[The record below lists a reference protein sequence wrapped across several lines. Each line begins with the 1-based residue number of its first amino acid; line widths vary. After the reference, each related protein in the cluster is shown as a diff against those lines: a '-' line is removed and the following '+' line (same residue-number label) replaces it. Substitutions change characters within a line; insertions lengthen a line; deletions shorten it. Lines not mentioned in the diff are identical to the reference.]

1 MENIEKKNYYT
12 YGMIKP
18 DGIKNWKGIVEKIL
32 DAGLEIHYVEVD
44 YLTEEIIEENYP
56 HCIGKDFYEG
66 MKNNLLSGPVI
77 KFLIYDP
84 EGDAVNKYRE
94 VLGKTK
100 SWEAEI
106 GTIRHTYGNM
116 QTAYLN
122 VAHGSGNESEAN
134 DEIFRF
140 FKENMQEL
148 LESIYKHGE
157 INNEKL
163 FMNEELSEM
172 HTTFIDD
179 CLYKKIETKLE
190 IAKKTRK

>member
-1 MENIEKKNYYT
+1 MENIEEKSYYT

-18 DGIKNWKGIVEKIL
+18 DGVKNWEGIVKKIL

-77 KFLIYDP
+77 KFLIYEP
-84 EGDAVNKYRE
+84 AGDAVNKYRE

-100 SWEAEI
+100 SWEAAL

-122 VAHGSGNESEAN
+122 VAHGSGNVKEAN

-140 FKENMQEL
+140 FKKNMQKL
-148 LESIYKHGE
+148 LGSIYKRGE

-163 FMNEELSEM
+163 FMNEGLREM
-172 HTTFIDD
+172 HTTFVDD
-179 CLYKKIETKLE
+179 YLYKKIEIELN
-190 IAKKTRK
+190 IAKKMEK

>member
-1 MENIEKKNYYT
+1 MENIEEKSYYT

-18 DGIKNWKGIVEKIL
+18 DGVKNWEGIVKKIL

-100 SWEAEI
+100 SWEAAP

-116 QTAYLN
+116 QTTYLN
-122 VAHGSGNESEAN
+122 VAHGSGNVKEAN

-140 FKENMQEL
+140 FKKNMQKL
-148 LESIYKHGE
+148 LGSIYKRGE
-157 INNEKL
+157 INNEIL
-163 FMNEELSEM
+163 FMDECLRKFNAACANKNLFKEIEDEL
-172 HTTFIDD
+172 D
-179 CLYKKIETKLE
+179 Y
-190 IAKKTRK
+190 AKKMGK